1 MIITFGKKPY
11 SGTKLIYALDNYRYL
26 SYIQPYQKPDTIK
39 RRPVMAFK
47 ALLLAHAPDADP
59 EKHHSVIDTG
69 KYKLL
74 TVVVK
79 NQTEALKVSKDVY
92 KSEKIDAIMLCP
104 GFSHSD
110 VAEIFNAL
118 DGKVSVSVSRG
129 DGPSNRI
136 VQPVI
141 QREYH
146 SQ

>member
-1 MIITFGKKPY
+1 
-11 SGTKLIYALDNYRYL
+11 
-26 SYIQPYQKPDTIK
+26 
-39 RRPVMAFK
+39 MAFK